1 MRLHEQHA
9 PWLHR
14 LATWIATGFGIGR
27 APVAPGTFGTLLGV
41 VLFTA
46 LRELSGV
53 WYVACVVLLFV
64 VGAVICRLAERQLGA
79 LDHPAIVFDEIVG
92 YLCTMWLAPAGW
104 LWLAIGFGLFR
115 LFDIWKPFPIRRI
128 EHFPNGI
135 GVMADDAVAGIYGF
149 VGLQALVWLSAY
161 VR

>member
-1 MRLHEQHA
+1 LKLHEQHA
-9 PWLHR
+9 RWIHR

-41 VLFTA
+41 VLFVA
-46 LRELSGV
+46 LRELSEV
-53 WYVACVVLLFV
+53 WYVVCVAVLFV
-64 VGAVICRLAERQLGA
+64 GGAVVCRLAERQLGA

-104 LWLAIGFGLFR
+104 LWLVIGFGLFR

-128 EHFPNGI
+128 EHLPNGI
-135 GVMADDAVAGIYGF
+135 GVMADDAMAGIYGF
-149 VGLQALVWLSAY
+149 VALQALAWLSVY
-161 VR
+161 VH